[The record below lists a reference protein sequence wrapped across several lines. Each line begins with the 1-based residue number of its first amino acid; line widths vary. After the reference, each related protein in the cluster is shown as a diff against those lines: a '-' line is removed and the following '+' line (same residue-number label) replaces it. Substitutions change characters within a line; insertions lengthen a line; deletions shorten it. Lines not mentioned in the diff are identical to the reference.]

1 MKKSMN
7 SIVTGWGRKVLPL
20 FLFTFLPLTI
30 SAQDSKSQFRPI
42 DHAVISQTIAPDA
55 RSAGMGDI
63 GVATDPDVNSQYWN
77 PAKYPFCISKAGVS
91 LNYTPWLRQ
100 LVNDIDLAYLSGY
113 YRIGDYAAISGSLRY
128 FSLGEVYTDYE
139 NENAMTVKPYEMSL
153 DVGASLMLSENFS
166 IAAALRWLYSDLR
179 YDYTE
184 DASPASAFAADLAC
198 YYQNYLNIGPRECQ
212 LGLGMNISNVGS
224 KITYFGDDRSQF
236 LPANLRLGASLMI
249 PVDEYNRFTI
259 AADANKL
266 LVPMAPTE
274 EMWKADDPDG
284 TKYGSLEA
292 YAQEKYNDL
301 SSISGIFKS
310 FSDAPGGF
318 KEELEEIQWSV
329 GAEYVYH
336 DQFSLRAG
344 YHHESENKGNRT
356 YFTVGGGFRMNV
368 FSLDVGYVIATAKSN
383 PLDQTLRFT
392 LSFDMDGIKDLFKR

>member
-1 MKKSMN
+1 MN

-63 GVATDPDVNSQYWN
+63 GAATDPDVNSQYWN

-274 EMWKADDPDG
+274 DMWKADDPDG

-301 SSISGIFKS
+301 SSISGIFLLHRWWWFPHECVLARRGLRHCHS
-310 FSDAPGGF
+310 QEQPLGPNAALHPVIRHGWHQG
-318 KEELEEIQWSV
+318 SV
-329 GAEYVYH
+329 
-336 DQFSLRAG
+336 
-344 YHHESENKGNRT
+344 
-356 YFTVGGGFRMNV
+356 
-368 FSLDVGYVIATAKSN
+368 
-383 PLDQTLRFT
+383 
-392 LSFDMDGIKDLFKR
+392 